1 MKTEDAIDEQITPPG
16 PGQGHSKGTSWLAG
30 IGAIVV
36 VALVIGASAIV
47 FAQLGQHHKS
57 QSPNSSI
64 PPPGK
69 WVQLLN
75 GYTLASLAAGD
86 SNPSVLHAC
95 AVHSQTSTPQAVTGN
110 DTSYTILRST
120 DFGGQ
125 WQDIGSNAALGSS
138 CQLAV
143 NPGNSNE
150 LYAIGLPNA
159 AQATSV
165 LKHSTDG

>member
-1 MKTEDAIDEQITPPG
+1 MNHLLSVKITTVNMKTQDTIDEQAGSPG
-16 PGQGHSKGTSWLAG
+16 PRPGRSKGASWLAG
-30 IGAIVV
+30 VGAIFV
-36 VALVIGASAIV
+36 VALVVGASAIV

-57 QSPNSSI
+57 QSSNPSI

-69 WVQLLN
+69 WVQVLN

-86 SNPSVLHAC
+86 SNPSILYAC

-125 WQDIGSNAALGSS
+125 WQNIGSNAA
-138 CQLAV
+138 
-143 NPGNSNE
+143 
-150 LYAIGLPNA
+150 
-159 AQATSV
+159 
-165 LKHSTDG
+165 